1 MYDVAASTTERHAAN
16 VYAAGGDASD
26 LTYRGST
33 TLEQLLN
40 GAWADDVFT
49 FGDIKLSQYPIGMPG
64 SDAVRGNVKQENL
77 GLGRNSTLLNALYE
91 SKQITSHSYSWW
103 WRKTGPIEK
112 MDGSMVLGGY
122 DRAKVSG
129 ENYTQSVATPKI
141 ACQSGLQV
149 SISDLRLDF
158 LNGTTASILQ
168 GPARKSIDACLEPH
182 NPSVAMLQAPYITS
196 FEELTGTHNVGS
208 TEPTDLTD
216 GLLYESQHT

>member
-1 MYDVAASTTERHAAN
+1 
-16 VYAAGGDASD
+16 
-26 LTYRGST
+26 
-33 TLEQLLN
+33 
-40 GAWADDVFT
+40 
-49 FGDIKLSQYPIGMPG
+49 MPG

-103 WRKTGPIEK
+103 WGQTGTNDK
-112 MDGSMVLGGY
+112 MDGSIVLGGY

-129 ENYTQSVATPKI
+129 DNYTQSVAIPEFS
-141 ACQSGLQV
+141 CQSGMQV

-158 LNGTTASILQ
+158 PNGTTASILQ

-182 NPSVAMLQAPYITS
+182 NPSVVMLQEQYITT

-208 TEPTDLTD
+208 TASTDLTD